1 VSSLELPKAD
11 IWVMFA
17 ILSTVIG
24 YCAKTYFTLSVL
36 LISVLS
42 VSILIDN
49 KVLSIPLSFNSYL
62 LTVFCTSAFCHA
74 ETLVLYF
81 ECIR

>member
-1 VSSLELPKAD
+1 MSSLELPKAD

-36 LISVLS
+36 LISVLY
-42 VSILIDN
+42 VSIFIDN
-49 KVLSIPLSFNSYL
+49 KVFSIPLSFNSYL
-62 LTVFCTSAFCHA
+62 LTVF
-74 ETLVLYF
+74 
-81 ECIR
+81 

>member
-1 VSSLELPKAD
+1 MSSLELPKAD

-36 LISVLS
+36 LISVPS
-42 VSILIDN
+42 VSIFIN
-49 KVLSIPLSFNSYL
+49 KVLSVSSVCLSFYS
-62 LTVFCTSAFCHA
+62 
-74 ETLVLYF
+74 
-81 ECIR
+81 